1 VPTRAIAT
9 AAAPSDAYVASAP
22 AIASNYNWGYANPR
36 DHIFDHPYD
45 GWALNRGIV
54 GLFPLGFWTRFAPMR
69 GLASAIT
76 KVPEQRLHT
85 YAVREKLMRVQGM
98 TPDHARV
105 LQLAYFNATQGQ
117 MPLHR
122 NAPLTWLG
130 QYGAPGDI
138 NDWVLRGPFI
148 LSLHTTAVQYGL
160 STYHTPAVPGN
171 RELQSLAQHAAMIA
185 PPVMHQPGYGP
196 GPGPG
201 YGPGPGM
208 PPPPGYGGMPGYGA
222 DPITQIGQLIGTI
235 GNLFR

>member
-1 VPTRAIAT
+1 VEPTRALVA

-22 AIASNYNWGYANPR
+22 ATTASYNWGYANPR

-45 GWALNRGIV
+45 GWAMNRGIV

-76 KVPEQRLHT
+76 KIPEQRLHT
-85 YAVREKLMRVQGM
+85 YAVREKLMRLQGM
-98 TPDHARV
+98 TPDYARV

-130 QYGAPGDI
+130 QYGAPGDL

-148 LSLHTTAVQYGL
+148 LGLHTTAVQYGL
-160 STYHTPAVPGN
+160 STYHTPSVPGN
-171 RELQSLAQHAAMIA
+171 RELQALAQQAAMIA
-185 PPVMHQPGYGP
+185 PPAMQQPGYGP

-201 YGPGPGM
+201 YGPGM